1 VKAAEE
7 KAVNA
12 SKNLERKV
20 RELEADNRKLQ
31 NKSASKTTVEKY
43 EKKAPTSAKKNRP
56 TNSISSAPGGHSG

>member
-1 VKAAEE
+1 
-7 KAVNA
+7 
-12 SKNLERKV
+12 LERKV